1 MSRYLPGVPSQPS
14 LYPPHLPPLYPPH
27 LPSLSTLLYTPPP
40 PPTPPGQGAQHWP
53 GVNWCSAL
61 ICCHEECPGHNLGQ
75 KCGTKT
81 NLLEIPNSSLF
92 QSGEGREQI
101 QKTFRYN
108 VHKNLGEC
116 FMDESDIQKAEDAQ
130 ITRTFVTLWFQ
141 LASASVM
148 LGNFGNVRGA

>member
-1 MSRYLPGVPSQPS
+1 MS
-14 LYPPHLPPLYPPH
+14 
-27 LPSLSTLLYTPPP
+27 
-40 PPTPPGQGAQHWP
+40 GAQPWP
-53 GVNWCSAL
+53 EVWD
-61 ICCHEECPGHNLGQ
+61 
-75 KCGTKT
+75 KT

-116 FMDESDIQKAEDAQ
+116 FMDESDIQKAEAAQ